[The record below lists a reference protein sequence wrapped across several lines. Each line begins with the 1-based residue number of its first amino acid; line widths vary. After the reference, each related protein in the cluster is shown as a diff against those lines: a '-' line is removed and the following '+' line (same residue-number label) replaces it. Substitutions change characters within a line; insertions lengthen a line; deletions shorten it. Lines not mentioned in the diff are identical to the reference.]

1 MKRFVFIYE
10 TKLLHVSFV
19 ANADTIKLSQ
29 HASFGRSIPA
39 SLLILYAP
47 DLGNNTL

>member
-1 MKRFVFIYE
+1 MNPW
-10 TKLLHVSFV
+10 HSSMVS
-19 ANADTIKLSQ
+19 NAWHMNVSQ
-29 HASFGRSIPA
+29 HPSPGYNIPA